1 MKNSYFVLIA
11 VIILIYVVF
20 IVRKGH
26 LSIKES
32 FWWFIG
38 SIVVL
43 FLAIFPKSID
53 VIAEWFGV
61 AYPPTL
67 MLVFCI
73 LFLLMMNF
81 RVSKRISDLQ
91 MKVMELGQEL
101 SILRNDK
108 RK

>member
-1 MKNSYFVLIA
+1 MT
-11 VIILIYVVF
+11 
-20 IVRKGH
+20 IVRKGN

-32 FWWFIG
+32 FWWVIG
-38 SIVVL
+38 SIIVL
-43 FLAIFPKSID
+43 FLSIFPKSID
-53 VIAEWFGV
+53 VIATWFGV
-61 AYPPTL
+61 VYPPTL

-101 SILRNDK
+101 SILRNEK